1 MSLKDWGLALLIV
14 LAWGVNFVVIRFGLD
29 GLPPMLLGAL
39 RFLLVALPAVFFI
52 KPPKLPFKWLLAYG
66 VTISLGQ
73 FALLFSAMNLGMPA
87 GLASLVLQSQMLF
100 TLFFASIFLGE
111 KWKIPQVLA
120 LILAGAGLFILASQ
134 TDASQMTFI
143 GFALTIAAA
152 SAWGL
157 GNIINRK
164 IGQLGNVNLMSLV
177 IWAALIPP
185 IPFLG
190 LSYLM
195 EGPELILSSLM
206 HIDATSI
213 AALLYL
219 ALIATI
225 FGYGSWAYLMKH
237 YPASQVAPLTL
248 LVPIVGLITAWLL
261 LDEGLNGIQLAGICL
276 MMLGLVIN
284 VFGQQIINKL
294 KRPAPLSR

>member
-1 MSLKDWGLALLIV
+1 
-14 LAWGVNFVVIRFGLD
+14 
-29 GLPPMLLGAL
+29 
-39 RFLLVALPAVFFI
+39 
-52 KPPKLPFKWLLAYG
+52 
-66 VTISLGQ
+66 
-73 FALLFSAMNLGMPA
+73 
-87 GLASLVLQSQMLF
+87 MLF

-120 LILAGAGLFILASQ
+120 LILAGAGLSILASQ

-261 LDEGLNGIQLAGICL
+261 LDEGLNTIQIVGICL
-276 MMLGLVIN
+276 MMLGLAIN
-284 VFGQQIINKL
+284 VFGHSLMIRL
-294 KRPAPLSR
+294 KQKSLRS

>member
-261 LDEGLNGIQLAGICL
+261 LDEGLNTIQIVGICL
-276 MMLGLVIN
+276 MMLGLAIN
-284 VFGQQIINKL
+284 VFGHSLMIRL
-294 KRPAPLSR
+294 KQKSLRS

>member
-120 LILAGAGLFILASQ
+120 LIFAGAGLFILASQ

-261 LDEGLNGIQLAGICL
+261 LDEGLNTIQIVGICL
-276 MMLGLVIN
+276 MMLGLAIN
-284 VFGQQIINKL
+284 VFGHSLMIRL
-294 KRPAPLSR
+294 KQKSLRS

>member
-39 RFLLVALPAVFFI
+39 RFLLVAVPAVFFI

-261 LDEGLNGIQLAGICL
+261 LDEGLNTIQIVGICL
-276 MMLGLVIN
+276 MMLGLAIN
-284 VFGQQIINKL
+284 VFGHSLMIRL
-294 KRPAPLSR
+294 KQKSLRS

>member
-164 IGQLGNVNLMSLV
+164 ISQLGHVNLMSLV

-185 IPFLG
+185 IPFLC

-195 EGPELILSSLM
+195 EGPELILSSLI
-206 HIDATSI
+206 HIDIKSI

-219 ALIATI
+219 ALVATV
-225 FGYGSWAYLMKH
+225 FGYSSWAYLMKH

-261 LDEGLNGIQLAGICL
+261 LDEGLNALQVMGIVL
-276 MMLGLVIN
+276 MMLGLAIN
-284 VFGQQIINKL
+284 VFGHLLINKL
-294 KRPAPLSR
+294 KQRSLRS